1 MAKKKKNLSG
11 VSGRRVKE
19 KILEALRKFD
29 FVMLAYMVTVVIS
42 VLVGR
47 CGDYDLGSAN
57 LHGFALCFLL
67 IPAYL
72 ILELLSLINYFG
84 GFNWSCAGWEAEL
97 LGVCD
102 ILLGIAVWIYVRTS
116 GKKRELS
123 FVRAAKMFVLIVV
136 LWGVFQL
143 GCTAALWLW
152 QNGGFSSFNRHLLKK
167 ALAQTVEDSV
177 K

>member
-1 MAKKKKNLSG
+1 MAKKKKNLTG
-11 VSGRRVKE
+11 ISGRRVKE
-19 KILEALRKFD
+19 KILDALRKFD
-29 FVMLAYMVTVVIS
+29 YVMIAYMVTVIVA

-47 CGDYDLGSAN
+47 SGDYDLGSAN

-84 GFNWSCAGWEAEL
+84 EFNWSCAGWEAEL

-102 ILLGIAVWIYVRTS
+102 LLLGIAVWTFVRIS
-116 GKKRELS
+116 GKTKGIS
-123 FVRAAKMFVLIVV
+123 FIRAAKMFVLIVV

-167 ALAQTVEDSV
+167 APAQMVENTV

>member
-1 MAKKKKNLSG
+1 MAKKKKNTSG
-11 VSGRRVKE
+11 VSGRRAKE
-19 KILEALRKFD
+19 KVIDALRKFD
-29 FVMLAYMVTVVIS
+29 WVMAAFMLTVIVA

-47 CGDYDLGSAN
+47 SGEYDLGQAN

-102 ILLGIAVWIYVRTS
+102 LLLGAAVWI
-116 GKKRELS
+116 
-123 FVRAAKMFVLIVV
+123 FVRMRGAVRGLGFIKAARMFVLIVV

-143 GCTAALWLW
+143 ACTGALWLW
-152 QNGGFSSFNRHLLKK
+152 QNGGFSSFNRHLLNKTPAVPAEK
-167 ALAQTVEDSV
+167 AV

>member
-11 VSGRRVKE
+11 VSGRRSKE
-19 KILEALRKFD
+19 KIIDALRKFD
-29 FVMLAYMVTVVIS
+29 LVMIAFVVTVVAAIFI
-42 VLVGR
+42 GR
-47 CGDYDLGSAN
+47 SGDYDLGSAN

-72 ILELLSLINYFG
+72 ILEVLSLINYFG

-102 ILLGIAVWIYVRTS
+102 LLLGTAVWIYVRMRGNLKGLGFIKTA
-116 GKKRELS
+116 R
-123 FVRAAKMFVLIVV
+123 MFVLIVV

-143 GCTAALWLW
+143 GCSAALWLW

-167 ALAQTVEDSV
+167 APVQTVENSV